1 MASKRSH
8 THQLQLLGR
17 GEKDLLDDLEVAV
30 LEFLRAIFEVL
41 LHSSLDL
48 MRSVVLTLS
57 VLVDKHKT
65 IDIPI

>member
-1 MASKRSH
+1 MASKRLH
-8 THQLQLLGR
+8 THQLQLLER
-17 GEKDLLDDLEVAV
+17 GEKDLLDDLEVAA
-30 LEFLRAIFEVL
+30 LEFLRAIFKVL